1 MNKNRLYAIATA
13 ICLMATICFAV
24 GCFNKKQTVK
34 QPTETTNYEFVVK
47 AIDPGFEHQGRSAFD
62 AVVTLKNPEQKFS
75 GTVYFF
81 YEHKTKDGEIK
92 PTMSVPLSQLGVV
105 SSITQNHFGNRIPLP
120 PEDIWFRGVVKTL
133 DGKPYYSDF
142 VKIPVNPD
150 WAKAQK

>member
-24 GCFNKKQTVK
+24 ACFNKNQPAE
-34 QPTETTNYEFVVK
+34 QPTETTSYELVVK
-47 AIDPGFEHQGRSAFD
+47 AIDPGFEHQGKSAFD
-62 AVVTLKNPEQKFS
+62 AVITLKDPEQKFS

-105 SSITQNHFGNRIPLP
+105 SSIDQNHFGNRIPLP
-120 PEDIWFRGVVKTL
+120 PEDVWFRGVAKTL
-133 DGKPYYSDF
+133 DGNLHYSDF

-150 WAKAQK
+150 WAKTQK